1 MMIQEILRNIG
12 KYIGVYIKKRIVIN
26 EHIYEHVRRLSLI
39 YLSTH
44 FRYFNCTL
52 FFKIEI
58 QLYFLT
64 KATNIGESIFYG
76 KFAPV
81 DISNVCSSFNR
92 VKISFMNV
100 VPGNEAN

>member
-26 EHIYEHVRRLSLI
+26 EHIYEHVRRLSLT

-52 FFKIEI
+52 
-58 QLYFLT
+58 YFLNRNT
-64 KATNIGESIFYG
+64 IIFFDESDKY
-76 KFAPV
+76 
-81 DISNVCSSFNR
+81 R
-92 VKISFMNV
+92 
-100 VPGNEAN
+100 